1 MAKLKSPVM
10 LTILDGFGLG
20 DMQDA
25 TNAVVQAHPENFKA
39 LYEAHPH
46 TQLQASGLAV
56 GLPEGQMG
64 NSEVGHLNIGAGRIV
79 YQELTRITKDT
90 EEGTFF
96 EKAIIKELYAK
107 VKNSRLH
114 IIGLLSD
121 GGVHSSLDH
130 IKAILKGAKAAG
142 IKAVYVHAL
151 LDGRDVPPKSAL
163 TYVRDLEAFMK
174 DLGLGSIATIGG
186 RYYGMD
192 RDKRWERIEKAYE
205 AIVDGVG
212 PTAESATAAV
222 EASYAQDVV
231 DEFVVPVVLQK
242 EGAIEAKDGVIFANF
257 RPDRAR
263 QLTRAIVDPEFTGFA
278 RKKGVVPVYFATMT
292 KYEDGLPVHIVYEKE
307 VLTNTLGQVLADGG
321 YTQLRIAETEKYA
334 HVTYFFNGGEEVP
347 FKGEERILVP
357 SPKVATYDLQPE
369 MSAFEV
375 TDKVVA
381 AIESKAFDMIVLN
394 FANPDMVGHTGDFEA
409 AKKAVHTVDTCLGRI
424 AEAIKKVQGHLLITA
439 DHGNSEMMIDHST
452 GAPHTAHTTNP
463 VPLILVSDTYTK
475 EAYELEPGRLCDLAP
490 TMLALGGI
498 EQPSEM
504 TGKSLV
510 HKK

>member
-1 MAKLKSPVM
+1 MAILKSPVM

-20 DMQDA
+20 DIQDI

-39 LYEAHPH
+39 LYDGYAH

-107 VKNSRLH
+107 AKNSRLQ

-130 IKAILKGAKAAG
+130 IKAIIKGAKDAG
-142 IKAVYVHAL
+142 ITSVYVHAL

-163 TYVRDLEAFMK
+163 TYVHDLESFMS
-174 DLGLGSIATIGG
+174 DLGLGQIATIGG

-192 RDKRWERIEKAYE
+192 RDKRWERVEQAYK
-205 AIVDGVG
+205 AIVDGEG
-212 PTAESATAAV
+212 AMAKTATAAV

-231 DEFVVPVVLQK
+231 DEFVVPVVVHK
-242 EGAIEAKDGVIFANF
+242 EGSIEANDGVIFANF

-263 QLTRAIVDPEFTGFA
+263 QLTRAIVDPDFTGFT

-292 KYEDGLPVHIVYEKE
+292 KYEEGLPVHIVYEKE
-307 VLTNTLGQVLADGG
+307 VLTNTLGQVLSDGG

-334 HVTYFFNGGEEVP
+334 HVTYFFNGGEEEP

-357 SPKVATYDLQPE
+357 SPKVATYDMQPE
-369 MSAFEV
+369 MSAYEV

-409 AKKAVHTVDTCLGRI
+409 AKKAVQTVDTCLGRI

-463 VPLILVSDTYTK
+463 VPLILVSDIYTK
-475 EAYELEPGRLCDLAP
+475 EDYELQSGRLCDLAP
-490 TMLALGGI
+490 TMLYLGGI

-504 TGKSLV
+504 TGQNLV